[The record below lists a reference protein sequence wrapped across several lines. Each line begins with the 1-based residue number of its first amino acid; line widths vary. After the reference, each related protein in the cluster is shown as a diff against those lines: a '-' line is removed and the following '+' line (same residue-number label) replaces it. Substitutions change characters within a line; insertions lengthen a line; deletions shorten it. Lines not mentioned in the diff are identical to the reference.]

1 MRYLAP
7 CLIALLLTGCPA
19 TPTASAPVVTASPH
33 SEAEEKVAL
42 DVLSPYVVGRVFEY
56 ESRTKEP
63 GYKETVLELLT
74 LPDGRR
80 AVKTRQDF
88 SDFSVEILR
97 VVDDAGRLVRLEHT
111 TSGGQSAEYEPNGFV
126 TAVPLRVGEKW
137 DLPVRIVQ
145 LSEERKNEAA
155 PLMNF
160 TGGIV
165 EKIQPV
171 STPLGSYPTGYKLE
185 ANFNGSPFTEWH
197 VPGIGCVS
205 TRGGGT
211 DRFLVRLTEPDS

>member
-1 MRYLAP
+1 MRYLTP
-7 CLIALLLTGCPA
+7 CLLALLLTGCPSS
-19 TPTASAPVVTASPH
+19 PVASAPSATPSSVSP
-33 SEAEEKVAL
+33 ADDKVAL

-63 GYKETVLELLT
+63 GYTETVLERLT

-88 SDFSVEILR
+88 PDFSVEILR
-97 VVDDAGRLVRLEHT
+97 VVDDAGRLVRLEHK
-111 TSGGQSAEYEPNGFV
+111 TSEGQSAKYEPNGFL
-126 TAVPLRVGEKW
+126 TAVPLRVDETW

-145 LSEERKNEAA
+145 LSKERKHEAA
-155 PLMNF
+155 PLRPF
-160 TGGIV
+160 TGRIV
-165 EKIQPV
+165 EKIEPV
-171 STPLGSYPTGYKLE
+171 STPLGSFPIGYKLE
-185 ANFNGSPFTEWH
+185 AHFDGSDFTEWH

-211 DRFLVRLTEPDS
+211 DRYLVRLTEPES